1 MTGLANALP
10 DDVETLKA
18 MLLAERARGDR
29 LAQIIKELQRHRFGR
44 RAETLPLDQLELGLE
59 DVQQAEAAAAAETE
73 KTDPAARSQKAKQR
87 RANRGSL
94 PAHLPRVEM
103 VVDVESKACPCC
115 SGELHRIGED
125 VAERLDIIPAQL
137 RVLVTRRPKYACRAC
152 EEGVVQAPAPA
163 RLIEGG
169 LPTEATVA
177 HVVVGKYADHLPLYR
192 QAQIY
197 GRQGVQLDRSTLADW
212 VGRAAW
218 LLGPVHARLLERL
231 KASQKLFADET
242 TAPVLDPGRGRTK
255 TGQLWAY
262 ARDDRTW
269 CGPEPPGVAYVY
281 APDRKAE
288 RPIAHLSGFRGV
300 LQVDGYAG
308 YRTLAEKGDVRLAFC
323 WAHVRRRFYEL
334 AAAGPA
340 PSASEALQR
349 IGELYAVEHDIR
361 GRPAD
366 ERRSVRQARSQPVI
380 EALEPWLR
388 AKLEII
394 SQKGKLAEAIRYAM
408 SRWDGLSRFLDD
420 GRVELDSN
428 VVERAIR
435 PLATAESLYAPSSS
449 VCKHWDLVFRLEV
462 TRGAVTPHRPSNAFA
477 LKVGGSNLVGRAWD
491 DLLGWQHAGL
501 DQLADAMAR
510 DAALL
515 RGVSQGQPGPV
526 LVGREVRVDPS
537 DAADRSDTV
546 CGPGLALSRRQTHAV
561 EGGGDVLIRPAS
573 RHAPDHSQRV
583 VRGAAVVAARLRLA
597 KPEFGVLAALPVDD
611 ENDLARRFVDVGG
624 DLVHQR
630 SQQLLAGAHGDAS
643 RLPRGPEVLG
653 QAHQIRRRRRGD
665 RFGGRVQSR
674 LAVLNAA

>member
-1 MTGLANALP
+1 MNGLANALP

-18 MLLAERARGDR
+18 MLLAERVRADR

-44 RAETLPLDQLELGLE
+44 RAETLPIDQLELGLE
-59 DVQQAEAAAAAETE
+59 DVQQAEAADAAEKE
-73 KTDPAARSQKAKQR
+73 KADPAARSGTAKRR

-94 PAHLPRVEM
+94 PAHLPRVEV
-103 VVDVESKACPCC
+103 VVDVESMSCPCC

-177 HVVVGKYADHLPLYR
+177 HVIVGKYADHLPLYR

-212 VGRAAW
+212 VGRGAW

-288 RPIAHLSGFRGV
+288 RPIAHLSGFCGV

-308 YRTLAEKGDVRLAFC
+308 YRTLAEKGEVRLAFC

-340 PSASEALQR
+340 PIASETLQR
-349 IGELYAVEHDIR
+349 IGELYAVENDVR

-366 ERRSVRQARSQPVI
+366 QRRSERQARSRPVI

-388 AKLEII
+388 AKLDTV
-394 SQKGKLAEAIRYAM
+394 SQKGKLAEAIRYAL
-408 SRWDGLSRFLDD
+408 SRWEGLSRFLND
-420 GRVELDSN
+420 GRIELDTN

-435 PLATAESLYAPSSS
+435 PLALNRKNALFAGSDAGG
-449 VCKHWDLVFRLEV
+449 KHWAVLASLVETCKLN
-462 TRGAVTPHRPSNAFA
+462 AVEPQAY
-477 LKVGGSNLVGRAWD
+477 
-491 DLLGWQHAGL
+491 
-501 DQLADAMAR
+501 LAD
-510 DAALL
+510 
-515 RGVSQGQPGPV
+515 V
-526 LVGREVRVDPS
+526 LTRLVNHHPNSRVDELLPWS
-537 DAADRSDTV
+537 Y
-546 CGPGLALSRRQTHAV
+546 
-561 EGGGDVLIRPAS
+561 
-573 RHAPDHSQRV
+573 
-583 VRGAAVVAARLRLA
+583 VA
-597 KPEFGVLAALPVDD
+597 
-611 ENDLARRFVDVGG
+611 
-624 DLVHQR
+624 
-630 SQQLLAGAHGDAS
+630 
-643 RLPRGPEVLG
+643 
-653 QAHQIRRRRRGD
+653 
-665 RFGGRVQSR
+665 
-674 LAVLNAA
+674 